1 VIPVVFLVYLSVF
14 VGSWMC
20 KKLPKA
26 TSLDPQDDSVHAGT
40 EAGGAH
46 MRAARLVVLAGGVG
60 GGFARDP
67 SRLVGAFVRI
77 HRRCMRLHPP
87 NTPKGKEGT
96 GYGRDAGGG
105 ISPGTRAPG
114 SKQPSAAAGT
124 RSLRQAGCR
133 RIFSFSSLVSDW
145 DAVRRSE
152 SKLTPRD

>member
-1 VIPVVFLVYLSVF
+1 LRILKLQKND
-14 VGSWMC
+14 VGFWILDG
-20 KKLPKA
+20 KKLASPH
-26 TSLDPQDDSVHAGT
+26 SEDDSVHAGT

-114 SKQPSAAAGT
+114 SKQPYAAAGT
-124 RSLRQAGCR
+124 RSLRQAGFR

>member
-1 VIPVVFLVYLSVF
+1 
-14 VGSWMC
+14 
-20 KKLPKA
+20 
-26 TSLDPQDDSVHAGT
+26 
-40 EAGGAH
+40 
-46 MRAARLVVLAGGVG
+46 
-60 GGFARDP
+60 
-67 SRLVGAFVRI
+67 
-77 HRRCMRLHPP
+77 MRLHPP

-114 SKQPSAAAGT
+114 SKQPYAAAGT
-124 RSLRQAGCR
+124 RSLRQAGFR